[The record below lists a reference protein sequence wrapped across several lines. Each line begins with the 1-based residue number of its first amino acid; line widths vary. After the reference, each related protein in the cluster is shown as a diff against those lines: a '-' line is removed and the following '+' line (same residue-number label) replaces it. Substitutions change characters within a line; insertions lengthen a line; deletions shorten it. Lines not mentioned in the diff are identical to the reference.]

1 MNDVTSER
9 WNLHRFV
16 FWMILT
22 FAAVVRLKGLSSG
35 LPLHT
40 LYGENDTLAVLQQM
54 LYTGNLNPNQFVYPG
69 LSYYLHLPFL
79 YGFYWIGVWTG
90 HFNEM
95 TSVPQA
101 SLIFVGRFV
110 CAIFGT
116 LSVILIY
123 RIGLY
128 FGRAAALIAM
138 AILAASPQHIEFSH
152 MLRPEVPAVFFAV
165 ATVYAALSLSQHPT
179 ARRTLIMGLLA
190 GASFSVK
197 YNIGLPLI
205 FTMILALWLNRKN
218 LRALAFIAAPLGF
231 AIAFIASNPYIAG
244 NPSTILSWIQKMD
257 SYYQPLEDYYER
269 NVVSFYVM
277 YLIRYNYQLPLILL
291 SIAGL
296 IIACMQKTR
305 NTVLASAYPIAVF
318 IWLCTFDVRRVQE
331 LLPLHPFIGLW
342 AGIALDSFWKAAVK
356 RRPSNAL
363 TAGYLI
369 LLTLTLLFPF
379 YHSFT
384 QSFLYSK
391 TDNRGKAELWITNHL
406 PQGSKIALL
415 QYHQIELDPNYFEV
429 DSFAPRDYVGQREFQ
444 WFVNQGFDYV
454 VLSSGQ
460 YMRYFTEGAKAQK
473 FKDYFQKFFA
483 DAQDKGSLVLD
494 LTTHPTLIP
503 DYRIK
508 VYSTKQNRSLPE
520 FSPAVVPE
528 NRLEQYRLTKSGDAL
543 LLPPGYY
550 SLLVPQERD
559 PSYFIRVQNLK
570 LDETILQ
577 RSSSDGLSAAEN
589 GTENFPFAILPERL
603 SANFSLFS
611 HVEPDVTPNQ
621 HVQFDWKG
629 VPKEIQL
636 INIHPPLEILSA
648 KIDVKPAAKE
658 MSQPFIMLNKNE
670 RFKVRCDL
678 VNRSAAKVTGHAEAF
693 LSEVG
698 ESQPW
703 KQYETGSD
711 IQEYVLEPGQVLP
724 IEIPLTTNRGEGG
737 VNTNLTGDYQLSFWI
752 FTRQDLPFIPQNGA
766 WFNKQ
771 IRVQDPLLGIH
782 PIYRIPIP

>member
-1 MNDVTSER
+1 MEPVTSER

-54 LYTGNLNPNQFVYPG
+54 LYNGNLNPNQFVYPG

-79 YGFYWIGVWTG
+79 YAFYWIGVWTG

-101 SLIFVGRFV
+101 SLLFVGRFV
-110 CAIFGT
+110 CAILGT
-116 LSVILIY
+116 ISVVFIY
-123 RIGLY
+123 RIGLH
-128 FGRAAALIAM
+128 FGRAAALTAM

-152 MLRPEVPAVFFAV
+152 MLRPEVPAVFFAIACV
-165 ATVYAALSLSQHPT
+165 CVALSLSQHPT
-179 ARRTLIMGLLA
+179 TRRALVMGLLA

-197 YNIGLPLI
+197 YTIGLPLI
-205 FTMILALWLNRKN
+205 LTIILALWFNRKN
-218 LRALAFIAAPLGF
+218 IKPLAFLAAPLGF
-231 AIAFIASNPYIAG
+231 LIAFIASNPYITG
-244 NPSTILSWIQKMD
+244 NPSVILPWIQKLD
-257 SYYQPLEDYYER
+257 SYYQPMEDYYER
-269 NVVSFYVM
+269 NVISFYVM

-291 SIAGL
+291 SLAGL
-296 IIACMQKTR
+296 IYACIKSRHIALLT
-305 NTVLASAYPIAVF
+305 SIYPIAVF

-342 AGIALDSFWKAAVK
+342 AGIALASVWNAAVK
-356 RRPSNAL
+356 RRPSNVL
-363 TAGYLI
+363 TAGYLVM
-369 LLTLTLLFPF
+369 LVLALFFPF
-379 YHSFT
+379 YHAFT
-384 QSFLYSK
+384 ASFLYSK
-391 TDNRGKAELWITNHL
+391 IDNRSKAELWITNHL

-429 DSFAPRDYVGQREFQ
+429 ESFTPRDYVAQKDFK
-444 WFVNQGFDYV
+444 WFLNQHFDYV
-454 VLSSGQ
+454 VFSSGQ

-473 FKDYFQKFFA
+473 FKDYFVKFFA
-483 DAQDKGSLVLD
+483 EAQGQGSLVLD

-503 DYRIK
+503 DFRIK
-508 VYSTKQNRSLPE
+508 VYSTKPTRSIPE
-520 FSPAVVPE
+520 FFPAVVRD
-528 NRLEQYRLTKSGDAL
+528 NRLEQYSLAKSGDAL

-559 PSYFIRVQNLK
+559 TSYSIRVQNLK

-577 RSSSDGLSAAEN
+577 RSNVDGLSAAEN
-589 GTENFPFAILPERL
+589 GIETFPFAILPERL
-603 SANFSLFS
+603 TANFSLFS

-629 VPKEIQL
+629 IPKGIQL
-636 INIHPPLEILSA
+636 INIRPPLEVLSV
-648 KIDVKPAAKE
+648 KLDVKPAAKE
-658 MSQPFIMLNKNE
+658 MSQPYILFNKNE
-670 RFKVRCDL
+670 RFSVRCEL
-678 VNRSAAKVTGHAEAF
+678 VNRSEAKVTGHAEAF

-698 ESQPW
+698 ESQAW
-703 KQYETGSD
+703 KNYEIASD
-711 IQEYVLEPGQVLP
+711 VQEYVLEPGQILP
-724 IEIPLTTNRGEGG
+724 IEIPLTTNK
-737 VNTNLTGDYQLSFWI
+737 LIGDYQLSFWI

-766 WFNKQ
+766 WFSKQ
-771 IRVQDPLLGIH
+771 IRVHDPLLGIH

>member
-1 MNDVTSER
+1 MNSVKSENR
-9 WNLHRFV
+9 DLHRFV

-40 LYGENDTLAVLQQM
+40 FYGENDTLAVLQQM

-69 LSYYLHLPFL
+69 LAYYIHLPFL

-101 SLIFVGRFV
+101 SLIFVGRFA
-110 CAIFGT
+110 CAILGT
-116 LSVILIY
+116 LSVVLVY

-128 FGRAAALIAM
+128 FGRAAALAAM

-152 MLRPEVPAVFFAV
+152 MLRPEVPAVFFAIASV
-165 ATVYAALSLSQHPT
+165 SAALSLSKHPT
-179 ARRTLIMGLLA
+179 ARRALILGLLA

-205 FTMILALWLNRKN
+205 ITMILALWFNRKN
-218 LRALAFIAAPLGF
+218 LKVLAFFVAPLGF
-231 AIAFIASNPYIAG
+231 LFAFIASNPYLTG
-244 NPSTILSWIQKMD
+244 NPAVILPWIQKMD
-257 SYYQPLEDYYER
+257 TYYLPLEDYYER

-277 YLIRYNYQLPLILL
+277 YLVRYNYQLPVILL
-291 SIAGL
+291 SLTGL
-296 IIACMQKTR
+296 IIACLKYTR
-305 NTVLASAYPIAVF
+305 NAILVSAYPIVLF

-342 AGIALDSFWKAAVK
+342 AGIALDSAWNVAVK
-356 RRPSNAL
+356 TRRSNAL
-363 TAGYLI
+363 SAGYLAVLI
-369 LLTLTLLFPF
+369 LALFFPF
-379 YHSFT
+379 HHAFT

-391 TDNRGKAELWITNHL
+391 IDNRSKAELWITNHL

-415 QYHQIELDPNYFEV
+415 QYHQIELDTGYFEV
-429 DSFAPRDYVGQREFQ
+429 ESFPPRDYVPQKEFR
-444 WFVNQGFDYV
+444 WFVNQDFDYV

-473 FKDYFQKFFA
+473 FKDYFLRFFTQ
-483 DAQDKGSLVLD
+483 AQSEGTLVLD

-503 DYRIK
+503 DYRVK
-508 VYSTKQNRSLPE
+508 VYSTKRNRSVPE
-520 FSPAVVPE
+520 FFPAAIPE
-528 NRLEQYRLTKSGDAL
+528 NRDEQYRLTKSGTAL
-543 LLPPGYY
+543 SLAPGYY
-550 SLLVPQERD
+550 SLQIPEERD
-559 PSYFIRVQNLK
+559 SSYFVRVQNLK

-577 RSSSDGLSAAEN
+577 KSNMDGLLAAGN
-589 GTENFPFAILPERL
+589 RTENFPFAILAERM

-611 HVEPDVTPNQ
+611 HVQLDVTPNQ

-629 VPKEIQL
+629 IPKGIQL
-636 INIHPPLEILSA
+636 TSIRPPLEILSVNL
-648 KIDVKPAAKE
+648 DVKQPDKE
-658 MSQPFIMLNKNE
+658 MSQPFLLLNKDE
-670 RFKVRCDL
+670 RFTLKCDL
-678 VNRSAAKVTGHAEAF
+678 VNRSLAKVTGHVEAF

-703 KQYETGSD
+703 KRYEIASD

-724 IEIPLTTNRGEGG
+724 IEIPLTTN
-737 VNTNLTGDYQLSFWI
+737 NLTGDYQLSFWI
-752 FTRQDLPFIPQNGA
+752 FTRQDLPFIPQNGG

-771 IRVQDPLLGIH
+771 IRVYDPLLGIH
-782 PIYRIPIP
+782 SIYRIPIP